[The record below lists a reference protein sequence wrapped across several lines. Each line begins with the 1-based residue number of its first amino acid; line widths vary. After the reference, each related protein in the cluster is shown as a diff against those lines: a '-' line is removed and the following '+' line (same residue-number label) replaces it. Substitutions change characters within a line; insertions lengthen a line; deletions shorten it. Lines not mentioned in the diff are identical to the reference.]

1 MTETTNGKQIKANT
15 HTHTHSHTHT
25 NPPPKKSVSLLI
37 YWSITDH
44 LIFLGVFDSPRV
56 IHERKLIFPLSA
68 GINDS
73 VL

>member
-37 YWSITDH
+37 YWSIIDNV
-44 LIFLGVFDSPRV
+44 IFLGVFDITRV
-56 IHERKLIFPLSA
+56 IYSTKKIDFPSLSRYK
-68 GINDS
+68 
-73 VL
+73 